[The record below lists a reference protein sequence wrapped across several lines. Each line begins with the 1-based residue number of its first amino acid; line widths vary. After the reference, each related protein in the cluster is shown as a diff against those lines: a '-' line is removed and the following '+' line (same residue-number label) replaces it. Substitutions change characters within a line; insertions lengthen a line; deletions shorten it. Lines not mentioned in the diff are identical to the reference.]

1 MIMSIL
7 SRKTAVS
14 SREEWETRLGTMKAH
29 IESLLT
35 RQPGYVSH
43 QFLYSADSEGDIM
56 QVTVWQSLDDCR
68 AFLRG
73 GAAAMVGTM
82 EDAVLPSAPY
92 PYGNWYRRNFE
103 VPEGATLV

>member
-1 MIMSIL
+1 MIVSIL
-7 SRKTAVS
+7 SRKTAVR
-14 SREEWETRLGTMKAH
+14 SREDWESRLSQMRPH
-29 IESLLT
+29 IEGLLQ

-92 PYGNWYRRNFE
+92 PYGNWHRRNFE
-103 VPEGATLV
+103 TPEGVTLT